1 MPADPYASL
10 MSSPGPSSPPP
21 TRSTRRRA
29 PSAAAASNAGPLP
42 ADVLFDVLL
51 RLPAKELC
59 RLRAV
64 CRAWRSLTADPLFAG
79 AHAARHR
86 GPCPSLL
93 AKFRDDEARIHVV
106 DLRGG
111 VLKRLACPG
120 DGHELLC
127 TRLDLACVASKD
139 NSCRVLNP
147 ATGAAYAL
155 PESPAPEHAGRE
167 NSRDPYTFFASG
179 RVAATGECKVL
190 RVFNRTEFDAFDQQQ
205 LFEVFTINGGAGG
218 AQWRARES
226 HYLFLEAHNAAVVGG
241 VVYFLTDCAYDLM
254 LFFGV
259 NTGVHPDCIASFDL
273 ETEEWRRD
281 IQGPISSSLSMDD
294 ANATEEYRSIWHKL
308 TLSELKGSLVLAYHR
323 RHLSLDLWFLTDF
336 ENGLWAKE
344 YSIRTEAAIPSDE
357 YFVKPLLVSDDGRL
371 VILLAS
377 TGILLIYDPSTNTFT
392 EVEMGRLDAV
402 GIYTGNLLTLQGGD
416 MV

>member
-1 MPADPYASL
+1 MA
-10 MSSPGPSSPPP
+10 SPGPSSPPP
-21 TRSTRRRA
+21 IRSTRRRA
-29 PSAAAASNAGPLP
+29 PSTAAASDAGVLP
-42 ADVLFDVLL
+42 ADLLFDVLL

-64 CRAWRSLTADPLFAG
+64 CRAWRALTADPLFAG
-79 AHAARHR
+79 AHASLHR
-86 GPCPSLL
+86 GPSLL
-93 AKFRDDEARIHVV
+93 AKFRGDEAWIHVV
-106 DLRGG
+106 DLRGV
-111 VLKRLACPG
+111 VLKRMPCPG
-120 DGHELLC
+120 GGGGGGHELLC
-127 TRLDLACVASKD
+127 TRLDLLCVASKD
-139 NSCRVLNP
+139 NSCHVLNP

-205 LFEVFTINGGAGG
+205 LFEVFTINGAR
-218 AQWRARES
+218 WRARES
-226 HYLFLEAHNAAVVGG
+226 HYLFLEANNAAVVGG

-273 ETEEWRRD
+273 GTEEWRRD

-323 RHLSLDLWFLTDF
+323 RHLSLDLWLLIDF
-336 ENGLWAKE
+336 ENGLWVKE
-344 YSIRTEAAIPSDE
+344 YSIRTESAIPADE

-377 TGILLIYDPSTNTFT
+377 TGLLLIYDPRTSTFT
-392 EVEMGRLDAV
+392 EVEIGRLDAV
-402 GIYTGNLLTLQGGD
+402 GIYTGNLLSLQGGD

>member
-1 MPADPYASL
+1 MA
-10 MSSPGPSSPPP
+10 SPGRSPSPPI
-21 TRSTRRRA
+21 RSTRRRV
-29 PSAAAASNAGPLP
+29 PSAAASNAGALP

-64 CRAWRSLTADPLFAG
+64 CRTWRALTADPLFAG

-86 GPCPSLL
+86 GPSLL
-93 AKFRDDEARIHVV
+93 AKFRDDDAWIHVV
-106 DLRGG
+106 DLLGG
-111 VLKRLACPG
+111 VLKRMACPG
-120 DGHELLC
+120 GGHELLC
-127 TRLDLACVASKD
+127 TRLDLVCVASKD
-139 NSCRVLNP
+139 NSCHVLNP

-155 PESPAPEHAGRE
+155 PESPAPEHADRE
-167 NSRDPYTFFASG
+167 NLRDPYTFFASG

-190 RVFNRTEFDAFDQQQ
+190 RVFNRTEFEAFDQQQ
-205 LFEVFTINGGAGG
+205 LFEVFTINGGGG
-218 AQWRARES
+218 DARWRARES
-226 HYLFLEAHNAAVVGG
+226 HYPFLEASNTAVVGG

-273 ETEEWRRD
+273 GTEEWRRD

-336 ENGLWAKE
+336 ENGLWVKE
-344 YSIRTEAAIPSDE
+344 YSIQTGSAAIPADE

-377 TGILLIYDPSTNTFT
+377 TGLLLIYDPRTNTFT
-392 EVEMGRLDAV
+392 EVEMRRLDAV
-402 GIYTGNLLTLQGGD
+402 GIYTGNLLSLRGGD